1 MKDVINEVL
10 ENLAKRRPLFW
21 SEADFQ
27 FEFAWELHTKLD
39 GKAKIYLERR
49 FEIDMDSSDNANE
62 KSNQSTINKSLDKL
76 YVDIWIEY
84 EKVTYPIELK
94 YTTKRCKVDDAKNQ
108 VKTKEQSAR
117 DAGCYRFLWDIKRLE
132 EIKTSL
138 SPKEV
143 KGYAIMLTSDAG
155 YYEERKPKQ
164 PTLFDD
170 FRLTHNRKIKKDT
183 ELKWNLS
190 RIAEDKRADHWSR
203 NWPKFTLKVN
213 ILYALTFEESLTQ
226 KSPPNTNGR
235 AGFIFVQF
243 RLQQEDIL
251 E

>member
-1 MKDVINEVL
+1 MKKVINDVL
-10 ENLAKRRPLFW
+10 ENLAKRRPIFW

-27 FEFAWELHTKLD
+27 FEFAWELHKKL
-39 GKAKIYLERR
+39 GEGANIYLERR
-49 FEIDMDSSDNANE
+49 FELDNDKDTQDKNH
-62 KSNQSTINKSLDKL
+62 NKY
-76 YVDIWIEY
+76 YVDIWVEY
-84 EKVTYPIELK
+84 QDGIYPIELK
-94 YTTKRCKVDDAKNQ
+94 YTTTVCKIHDAENP
-108 VKTKEQSAR
+108 VETKEQSAR

-155 YYEERKPKQ
+155 YYEERKHKQ

-203 NWPKFTLKVN
+203 NWPKFTLKAEY
-213 ILYALTFEESLTQ
+213 ILQWQVFKPIQTKPVIDDKDKIVTLKYLLVE
-226 KSPPNTNGR
+226 
-235 AGFIFVQF
+235 V
-243 RLQQEDIL
+243 
-251 E
+251 

>member
-1 MKDVINEVL
+1 MKEVIIDVLN
-10 ENLAKRRPLFW
+10 NLAKRRPLFW

-27 FEFAWELHTKLD
+27 FEFAWELHKKL
-39 GKAKIYLERR
+39 GEGANIYLERR
-49 FEIDMDSSDNANE
+49 FELDNDKDTQDKNH
-62 KSNQSTINKSLDKL
+62 NKY
-76 YVDIWIEY
+76 YVDIWVEY
-84 EKVTYPIELK
+84 QDGIYPIELK
-94 YTTKRCKVDDAKNQ
+94 YTTTVCKIDDAENP
-108 VKTKEQSAR
+108 VETKEQSAR

-170 FRLTHNRKIKKDT
+170 FRLAHNRKIKKDT

-203 NWPKFTLKVN
+203 NWPKFTLKGEY
-213 ILYALTFEESLTQ
+213 ILQWQDFTPIQTKPVKDDKGNSVTLKYLLVE
-226 KSPPNTNGR
+226 
-235 AGFIFVQF
+235 V
-243 RLQQEDIL
+243 
-251 E
+251 

>member
-1 MKDVINEVL
+1 MYMKKVIIDVLN
-10 ENLAKRRPLFW
+10 NLAKRRPLFW

-27 FEFAWELHTKLD
+27 FEFAWELHKKL
-39 GKAKIYLERR
+39 GEEANIYLERR
-49 FEIDMDSSDNANE
+49 HEINSASSDSANE
-62 KSNQSTINKSLDKL
+62 KATQSTINKSLDKL

-84 EKVTYPIELK
+84 DNKTYPIELK

-138 SPKEV
+138 SPKKV

-183 ELKWNLS
+183 ELKWDLS

-203 NWPKFTLKVN
+203 NWPKFTLKGAY
-213 ILYALTFEESLTQ
+213 ILQWQDYKSEESKRVVDDNNNEITL
-226 KSPPNTNGR
+226 KYLL
-235 AGFIFVQF
+235 V
-243 RLQQEDIL
+243 EV
-251 E
+251 

>member
-1 MKDVINEVL
+1 MYMKKVIIDVLN
-10 ENLAKRRPLFW
+10 NLAKRRPLFW

-27 FEFAWELHTKLD
+27 FEFAWEIHKKL
-39 GKAKIYLERR
+39 GEEANIYLERR
-49 FEIDMDSSDNANE
+49 HEINSASSDSANE
-62 KSNQSTINKSLDKL
+62 KATQSTTNKSLDKL

-84 EKVTYPIELK
+84 DNKTYPIELK
-94 YTTKRCKVDDAKNQ
+94 YTTKRCKIYDPENPVE
-108 VKTKEQSAR
+108 TKEQSAR

-138 SPKEV
+138 LNKEV

-170 FRLTHNRKIKKDT
+170 FRLTHNRKIKENT
-183 ELKWNLS
+183 ELKWDLS

-203 NWPKFTLKVN
+203 NWPKFTLKGKY
-213 ILYALTFEESLTQ
+213 ILQWQDYKSEESKRVVDDNNNEITL
-226 KSPPNTNGR
+226 KYLL
-235 AGFIFVQF
+235 V
-243 RLQQEDIL
+243 EV
-251 E
+251 

>member
-1 MKDVINEVL
+1 MKTVINDVL
-10 ENLAKRRPLFW
+10 DNLAKRRPLFW

-27 FEFAWELHTKLD
+27 FEFAWELHKKL
-39 GKAKIYLERR
+39 GEEANIYLERR
-49 FEIDMDSSDNANE
+49 FELDNDKDTRDKNH
-62 KSNQSTINKSLDKL
+62 NKY
-76 YVDIWIEY
+76 YVDIWVEY
-84 EKVTYPIELK
+84 QDGIYPIELK
-94 YTTKRCKVDDAKNQ
+94 YTTTVCKIHDAENP
-108 VKTKEQSAR
+108 VETKEQSAR

-203 NWPKFTLKVN
+203 NWPKFTLKGEYILQWQDFKPIQTKQVRDDKGN
-213 ILYALTFEESLTQ
+213 IVTLKYLLVE
-226 KSPPNTNGR
+226 
-235 AGFIFVQF
+235 V
-243 RLQQEDIL
+243 
-251 E
+251 

>member
-1 MKDVINEVL
+1 MKEVIIDVLN
-10 ENLAKRRPLFW
+10 NLAKRRPLFW

-27 FEFAWELHTKLD
+27 FEFAWELHKKL
-39 GKAKIYLERR
+39 GEEANIYLERR
-49 FEIDMDSSDNANE
+49 HEINSASSDSANE
-62 KSNQSTINKSLDKL
+62 KATQSTINKSLDKL

-138 SPKEV
+138 SPKVV

-190 RIAEDKRADHWSR
+190 RIAENKRADHWSR
-203 NWPKFTLKVN
+203 NWPKFTLKGKY
-213 ILYALTFEESLTQ
+213 ILQWQDYKSEESKRVVDDNNDEITL
-226 KSPPNTNGR
+226 KYLL
-235 AGFIFVQF
+235 V
-243 RLQQEDIL
+243 EV
-251 E
+251 

>member
-1 MKDVINEVL
+1 MKKVINDVL

-27 FEFAWELHTKLD
+27 FEFAWELHKKL
-39 GKAKIYLERR
+39 GEEANIYLERR
-49 FEIDMDSSDNANE
+49 HEINSASSDSANE
-62 KSNQSTINKSLDKL
+62 KATQSTINKSLDKL

-117 DAGCYRFLWDIKRLE
+117 DIGCYRFLWDIKRLE

-203 NWPKFTLKVN
+203 NWPKFTLKAEYILQWQDFKPIQTKPVDDKGN
-213 ILYALTFEESLTQ
+213 IVTLKYLLVE
-226 KSPPNTNGR
+226 
-235 AGFIFVQF
+235 V
-243 RLQQEDIL
+243 
-251 E
+251 

>member
-1 MKDVINEVL
+1 MKKVINDVL

-27 FEFAWELHTKLD
+27 FEFAWELHKKL
-39 GKAKIYLERR
+39 GEEANIYLERR
-49 FEIDMDSSDNANE
+49 FE
-62 KSNQSTINKSLDKL
+62 LDKDKDTQNKNHNKY
-76 YVDIWIEY
+76 YVDIWVEY
-84 EKVTYPIELK
+84 QDGIYPIELK
-94 YTTKRCKVDDAKNQ
+94 YTTTVCKIDDAENP
-108 VKTKEQSAR
+108 VETKEQSAR

-170 FRLTHNRKIKKDT
+170 FRLIEGREIPPCTSDRKF
-183 ELKWNLS
+183 KWTLDK
-190 RIAEDKRADHWSR
+190 IAVEKRDSHWTKS
-203 NWPKFTLKVN
+203 WPEFTLKGEY
-213 ILYALTFEESLTQ
+213 ILQWQDFKPIQTKPVIDDKGNSVTLKYLLVE
-226 KSPPNTNGR
+226 
-235 AGFIFVQF
+235 V
-243 RLQQEDIL
+243 
-251 E
+251 

>member
-1 MKDVINEVL
+1 MKKVINDVL

-27 FEFAWELHTKLD
+27 FEFAWELHKKL
-39 GKAKIYLERR
+39 GEEANIYLERR
-49 FEIDMDSSDNANE
+49 HEINSASSDSANE
-62 KSNQSTINKSLDKL
+62 KATQSTINKNLDKL

-117 DAGCYRFLWDIKRLE
+117 DIGCYRFLWDIKRLE

-203 NWPKFTLKVN
+203 NWPKFTLKAEYILQWQDFKPIQTKPVDDKGN
-213 ILYALTFEESLTQ
+213 IVTLKYLLVE
-226 KSPPNTNGR
+226 
-235 AGFIFVQF
+235 V
-243 RLQQEDIL
+243 
-251 E
+251 

>member
-1 MKDVINEVL
+1 MKKVINDVL

-27 FEFAWELHTKLD
+27 FEFAWELHKKL
-39 GKAKIYLERR
+39 GEEANIYLERR
-49 FEIDMDSSDNANE
+49 HEINSASSDSANE
-62 KSNQSTINKSLDKL
+62 KATQSTINKSLDKL

-203 NWPKFTLKVN
+203 NWPKFTLKAEYILQWQDFKPIQTKPVDDKGN
-213 ILYALTFEESLTQ
+213 IVTLKYLLVE
-226 KSPPNTNGR
+226 
-235 AGFIFVQF
+235 V
-243 RLQQEDIL
+243 
-251 E
+251 

>member
-1 MKDVINEVL
+1 MKKVIIDVLN
-10 ENLAKRRPLFW
+10 NLAKRRPLFW

-62 KSNQSTINKSLDKL
+62 KSNQSTTNKSLNKL

-84 EKVTYPIELK
+84 KKVTYPIELK
-94 YTTKRCKVDDAKNQ
+94 YTTKRCKVNDDKNQ

-155 YYEERKPKQ
+155 YYEERKTKQ
-164 PTLFDD
+164 PTLFDN
-170 FRLTHNRKIKKDT
+170 FRLTEGRTIPPPDSSDREFKWILNKIAAEKIK
-183 ELKWNLS
+183 S
-190 RIAEDKRADHWSR
+190 HWTKH
-203 NWPKFTLKVN
+203 WPEFTLKGEY
-213 ILYALTFEESLTQ
+213 ILQWQDYKSEESKRVVDDNNNEITL
-226 KSPPNTNGR
+226 KYLL
-235 AGFIFVQF
+235 V
-243 RLQQEDIL
+243 EV
-251 E
+251 

>member
-1 MKDVINEVL
+1 MKTVINDVL

-27 FEFAWELHTKLD
+27 FEFAWELHKKL
-39 GKAKIYLERR
+39 GEGANIYLERR
-49 FEIDMDSSDNANE
+49 FELDNDKDTRDKNH
-62 KSNQSTINKSLDKL
+62 NKY
-76 YVDIWIEY
+76 YVDIWVEY
-84 EKVTYPIELK
+84 QDGIYPIELK
-94 YTTKRCKVDDAKNQ
+94 YTTTVCKIHDAENP
-108 VKTKEQSAR
+108 VETKEQSAR

-203 NWPKFTLKVN
+203 NWPKFTLKGEY
-213 ILYALTFEESLTQ
+213 ILQWQDFKPIQTKPVIDDKGNSVTLKYLLVE
-226 KSPPNTNGR
+226 
-235 AGFIFVQF
+235 V
-243 RLQQEDIL
+243 
-251 E
+251 

>member
-49 FEIDMDSSDNANE
+49 FEIDKDSSDNANK
-62 KSNQSTINKSLDKL
+62 KSKQSTINKSLDKL

-203 NWPKFTLKVN
+203 NWPKFTLKGKY
-213 ILYALTFEESLTQ
+213 ILQWQDYKSEESKRVVDDNNNEITL
-226 KSPPNTNGR
+226 KYLL
-235 AGFIFVQF
+235 V
-243 RLQQEDIL
+243 EV
-251 E
+251 

>member
-1 MKDVINEVL
+1 MKEVIIDVLN
-10 ENLAKRRPLFW
+10 NLAKRRPLFW

-27 FEFAWELHTKLD
+27 FEFAWELHKKL
-39 GKAKIYLERR
+39 GEEANIYLERR
-49 FEIDMDSSDNANE
+49 FELDNDKDTRDKNH
-62 KSNQSTINKSLDKL
+62 NKY
-76 YVDIWIEY
+76 YVDIWVEY
-84 EKVTYPIELK
+84 QDGIYPIELK

-203 NWPKFTLKVN
+203 NWPKFTLKGEY
-213 ILYALTFEESLTQ
+213 ILQWQDYKSEESKRVVDDNNNEITL
-226 KSPPNTNGR
+226 KYLL
-235 AGFIFVQF
+235 V
-243 RLQQEDIL
+243 EV
-251 E
+251 